1 MIVPAPLETH
11 VSGGLLANETT
22 PLDISISF
30 CGGGDDAEV
39 GRSINATSNRR
50 RPNTSSMVRIRESLM
65 YDELQGMMS
74 LALPIVGTYLLEFL
88 PGLISIVLVGHIK
101 SDKTEE
107 YIDATAMSVVFMN
120 LCGLSIGIGLSS
132 AMDTL
137 CSQAYG
143 AGETKKMGVYL
154 QTGALVLATFSIC
167 IGVTFYYATPI
178 LLALGQPAEI
188 SEMTGEAV
196 WVLVWGVPFLFAYE
210 LLRKVLQAQNIAA
223 PQFYVSI
230 GANLVN
236 AGVGYL
242 LTYYSDYGWLGA
254 SIARSVCNLSFVIM
268 LFPYI
273 MSSGLVNTFWD
284 GLHLRDA
291 FEGIPQFLALGIPG
305 AAQLCFEWWAF
316 EMLALL
322 CGLLP
327 SAVVDIGANAIIM
340 NLSALIYML
349 YLGVSISGNVRIG
362 NALGAADPK
371 RAHVAALASL
381 GISAAISTLCA
392 TFLLTFRQSLPLL
405 FTHDETIGDLASA
418 LIIVG
423 AIFQLP
429 DAVNGSIQGIFRGS
443 GRQNIGAKLN
453 FTAYYL
459 LGIPFGCVLAF
470 TFGLGVVGL
479 WIGMTVAL
487 TIIATVGT
495 ILVVRS
501 DWSKLSDDARDRVH
515 NSKSWNNLFEA

>member
-1 MIVPAPLETH
+1 MAQETH
-11 VSGGLLANETT
+11 VSGSLLANETT
-22 PLDISISF
+22 PLDVSISF
-30 CGGGDDAEV
+30 RDGGDGAELEQ
-39 GRSINATSNRR
+39 SINADGNRR
-50 RPNTSSMVRIRESLM
+50 RRHTSSMARIRESLM
-65 YDELQGMMS
+65 YDELRGMTS
-74 LALPIVGTYLLEFL
+74 LAVPVIGTYLLEFL
-88 PGLISIVLVGHIK
+88 PGLVSIVLVGHIK

-120 LCGLSIGIGLSS
+120 LCGLSIGVGLSS

-137 CSQAYG
+137 CSQAFG
-143 AGETKKMGVYL
+143 ADETHKMGVYL
-154 QTGALVLATFSIC
+154 QTGALILATFSIL
-167 IGVTFYYATPI
+167 IGVLFYYATDI
-178 LLALGQPAEI
+178 LLALGQPTEI
-188 SEMTGEAV
+188 SKMTGEAV

-230 GANLVN
+230 GANVVN

-242 LTYYSDYGWLGA
+242 LTYHTDYGWLGA
-254 SIARSVCNLSFVIM
+254 SIARSVCNFSFVI
-268 LFPYI
+268 LLLPYI
-273 MSSGLVNTFWD
+273 LHSGLVKTFWD
-284 GLHLRDA
+284 GIHLKDA

-316 EMLALL
+316 EVLALL

-327 SAVVDIGANAIIM
+327 LAVVDIGANAIIM

-362 NALGAADPK
+362 NALGASDPK
-371 RAHVAALASL
+371 RARVAAMAAL
-381 GISAAISTLCA
+381 GISAAFSTLCA
-392 TFLLTFRQSLPLL
+392 AFLLTFRQSLPLL
-405 FTHDETIGDLASA
+405 FTHDETIGDLACA
-418 LIIVG
+418 LIVVG

-443 GRQNIGAKLN
+443 GRQNIGAQLN
-453 FTAYYL
+453 FAAYYL

-487 TIIATVGT
+487 AIIATVGT

-515 NSKSWNNLFEA
+515 NSKSWNNLLEA